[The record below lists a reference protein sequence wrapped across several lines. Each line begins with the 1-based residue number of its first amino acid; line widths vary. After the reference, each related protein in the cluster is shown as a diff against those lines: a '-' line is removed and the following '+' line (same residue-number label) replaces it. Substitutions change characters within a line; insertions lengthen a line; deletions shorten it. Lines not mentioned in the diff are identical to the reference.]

1 MQLPTEITKAK
12 SQNPRKLFIY
22 SHVKRGKTTAISKLE
37 NCLLIDLQSGASYV
51 DGMIVDVVK
60 ESVEYKKHPL
70 DILFRIEKLL
80 SESTHKYDYI
90 AMDPATDLE
99 AIAIELG
106 TRNFKNSVLGKNNQ
120 HITNVIKEL
129 ANGAGYQWYRSAF
142 EDLVNMFSK
151 HAQVCFILTGHSKLI
166 ASGKKDDTL
175 DVQDVDLSGKIKL
188 YVAQT
193 FDTNAVA
200 TREGNKLYLNFVT
213 KEDDITTGSR
223 SPHLRGNK
231 ILLSEMVGEEIVTH
245 WDKIFI

>member
-1 MQLPTEITKAK
+1 MQLPTEIVKAK

-22 SHVKRGKTTAISKLE
+22 SHVKRGKTTAISKLP

-51 DGMIVDVVK
+51 DGMVIDVVK

-80 SESTHKYDYI
+80 ADSTHKYDYI
-90 AMDPATDLE
+90 AIDPATDLE
-99 AIAIELG
+99 AIAVELG
-106 TRNFKNSVLGKNNQ
+106 TRNYKNSVLGKNNQ
-120 HITNVIKEL
+120 TITNVVKEIS
-129 ANGAGYQWYRSAF
+129 NGGGYIWFRDAF
-142 EDLVNMFSK
+142 EELVNMFSK
-151 HAQVCFILTGHSKLI
+151 HAQKCFILTGHSKLI
-166 ASGKKDDTL
+166 ASGKKEDNL
-175 DVQDVDLSGKIKL
+175 DVQDVDLTGKIKL
-188 YVAQT
+188 YIAQT

-200 TREGNKLYLNFVT
+200 TREGNQLYLNFVT

-231 ILLSEMVGEEIVTH
+231 ILLSEMVGEKLVTH